1 MLLLCTVC
9 IRGGS
14 KGVHNK
20 NIRQLHGKPLMAYTI
35 EQAKTTG
42 LFDNIVVSTDS
53 EDFAEMARSFGADA
67 WFKRPD
73 ELATDQ
79 APKIPV
85 IRHALIESE
94 AYYQCTFDVIIDLD
108 VTCPLR
114 LPEDI
119 CAAYKQFICEKAD
132 ILITGCDARKNPY
145 FNVVEYRDGHLNLVR
160 TLDIRPTCRQDAP
173 QVYDMSS
180 AVYIWK
186 REVLMGSDSL
196 FSGKTSLFVMPPER
210 SIDIDSELDWKL
222 VESILEQ

>member
-9 IRGGS
+9 MRGGS

-35 EQAKTTG
+35 EQAKKTD

-53 EDFAEMARSFGADA
+53 EDIAEMARSFGADA

-108 VTCPLR
+108 VTSPLR
-114 LPEDI
+114 SVKDIKRSFNFFIKED
-119 CAAYKQFICEKAD
+119 YD
-132 ILITGCDARKNPY
+132 NLITGCSSRRNPY
-145 FNVVEYRDGHLNLVR
+145 FNTKFHPLIISLSERHTYSRVGV
-160 TLDIRPTCRQDAP
+160 
-173 QVYDMSS
+173 S
-180 AVYIWK
+180 A
-186 REVLMGSDSL
+186 
-196 FSGKTSLFVMPPER
+196 
-210 SIDIDSELDWKL
+210 
-222 VESILEQ
+222 